1 MKVKELMA
9 RNIPVVS
16 EDTTLREIGRVMVNK
31 NSESVVITTPES
43 RPIGI
48 ITRSDVVRYLVSEK
62 GLDASL
68 TAKEIVRDDLMT
80 IGPEEELSRAT
91 EFMEEKYVHHL
102 VVVDENGIFV
112 GVLTAIDLSDL
123 DRKQYR
129 IIPNLQTG
137 TAIKQ

>member
-16 EDTTLREIGRVMVNK
+16 EDTSLREIGRVMVNK

-91 EFMEEKYVHHL
+91 EFMEERYVHHL

>member
-91 EFMEEKYVHHL
+91 EFMEERYVHHL

>member
-1 MKVKELMA
+1 MA

-43 RPIGI
+43 RPTGI

-137 TAIKQ
+137 IAIKQ